1 MSFADTIRSCILIEF
16 RKNHLK
22 TTPRESI
29 FSWLRLCICCND
41 EDLLIGYTSFSI
53 NRLTSLS
60 SCNGIS
66 KTDYQ
71 SVLLSAMKVIASSPL
86 LSLSCKK
93 KALLLLL
100 SATQLVLVGTD
111 LVSPDYYSP
120 LENIAIDELG
130 TPEDILSLILGVG
143 SPERISALHSS

>member
-1 MSFADTIRSCILIEF
+1 
-16 RKNHLK
+16 
-22 TTPRESI
+22 
-29 FSWLRLCICCND
+29 
-41 EDLLIGYTSFSI
+41 
-53 NRLTSLS
+53 
-60 SCNGIS
+60 
-66 KTDYQ
+66 
-71 SVLLSAMKVIASSPL
+71 MKVIASSPL